1 MNKKLILVDGNSIV
15 FRAYFAT
22 AYPGATLMQTS
33 KGEYTNALFAFINMF
48 EQIVTDQ
55 DDMILV
61 AFDTKEKTKRHLVY
75 EDYKAGRAKMP
86 EELASQLSIIN
97 DYLDVMGIT
106 HYRQA
111 GYEADDIIGTFS
123 KLEGYDVHIY
133 SSDRDLL
140 QLVSDHVT
148 VHLLKK
154 GMKEVHD
161 YTPKKILETYE
172 LSHQQMIDLKGL
184 MGDPSDNIPG
194 IPGVGEKTAIK
205 LLKTYQTLENV
216 LDHADEIGGKLSEKI
231 KAGRDSAILSKMLVT
246 IDTHATL
253 DLNIDDI
260 IRKPL
265 DQEQRIKFLQRYELH
280 MLAKKVV
287 QEPKASVF
295 TFINVQDDAT
305 FQSYNIKT
313 CAMHVELSNSN
324 YHQASLWGIG
334 LAFDET
340 YVFIDP
346 EYALSSSVFKAFLE
360 ETTIKKYV
368 YDAKAMYVFFKW
380 RDIHL
385 KGVTSD
391 LLLSSYIINAH
402 LGKEEFNRVVSAFD
416 YVGVAYEEDIYG
428 KGVKRGLPEDL
439 SHHAHIVSKAK
450 AIQDLKDTQDQLL
463 KDKNQYHLLYD
474 VELPLSFV
482 LGDMEF
488 SGIDANIETLNQMG
502 ETLKKKIEV
511 LEKDIYALAGMTF
524 NIASPKQLGEVLFEH
539 LGLPA
544 SKKTKTGYSTNVDVL
559 EKLKKHHPIIEHI
572 LTYRSVTK
580 LYSTYIEGLRPYIL
594 EDGKIHTIYMQALTT
609 TGRLSS
615 TDPNLQNI
623 PIRTEEGR
631 LIRQIFHASNGATL
645 LGADYSQIEL
655 RVLAHIAN
663 VTALIESFNNGEDIH
678 EQTAKKVFHVN
689 EVSKEQRRQ
698 AKAVNF
704 GIIYGISAWS
714 LADDIHVSQKEAQQ
728 FIDTYLT
735 IYPEIKS
742 YMEDTVA
749 FAKANGY
756 VETILKRR
764 RYIPELQSS
773 VYMQRAFGERT
784 AMNAPIQG
792 SAADIIKLAMIE
804 LHRKLN
810 AHQLR
815 SSLILQV
822 HDELI
827 LNVYEEELET
837 VSKFVE
843 EAMKQA
849 IEMHVSLDISMDTG
863 HTWYEVK

>member
-1 MNKKLILVDGNSIV
+1 MNKKMILVDGNSIV

-48 EQIVTDQ
+48 EQIVQDQ

-61 AFDTKEKTKRHLVY
+61 AFDTKEKTKRHDMY
-75 EDYKAGRAKMP
+75 QDYKAGRAKMP
-86 EELASQLSIIN
+86 EELASQLDIIN
-97 DYLDVMGIT
+97 QYLDVMGIT

-111 GYEADDIIGTFS
+111 GYEADDIIGTLS
-123 KLEGYDVHIY
+123 KTPDYDIHIY

-140 QLVSDHVT
+140 QLVSENVT

-161 YTPKKILETYE
+161 YTPDKIIETYE
-172 LSHQQMIDLKGL
+172 LTHHQMIDLKGL

-205 LLKTYQTLENV
+205 LLKTYGSLENV
-216 LDHADEIGGKLSEKI
+216 LAHADEIGGKLSEKI
-231 KAGRDSAILSKMLVT
+231 KEGHESAILSKTLVT
-246 IDTHATL
+246 IDTQAEL
-253 DLNIDDI
+253 DLGVQDI
-260 IRKPL
+260 VRKSV
-265 DQEQRIKFLQRYELH
+265 DQDARVKFLQRYELH
-280 MLAKKVV
+280 MLAKKVQV
-287 QEPKASVF
+287 DETPSTIEW
-295 TFINVQDDAT
+295 TFIDHDD
-305 FQSYNIKT
+305 QWCSYDIKT
-313 CAMHVELSNSN
+313 CAMHVELSDSN
-324 YHQASLWGIG
+324 YHHATLWGIG
-334 LAFDET
+334 IAFDQT
-340 YVFIDP
+340 YIMIDP
-346 EYALSSSVFKAFLE
+346 QYALTSPLFKTFLE
-360 ETTIKKYV
+360 DTSIKKYV
-368 YDAKAMYVFFKW
+368 YDAKAIYVFMKW
-380 RDIHL
+380 KSIEV
-385 KGVTSD
+385 KGIQFD

-416 YVGVAYEEDIYG
+416 YTGIAYEEDIYG
-428 KGVKRGLPEDL
+428 KGVKKGLPENQ
-439 SHHAHIVSKAK
+439 SHHQHIVSKAK
-450 AIQDLKDTQDQLL
+450 AILDLKDKQDALL
-463 KDKNQYHLLYD
+463 KEKQQDHLLYE

-488 SGIDANIETLNQMG
+488 QGIHADVQTLNSLG
-502 ETLKKKIEV
+502 DTLKLRIEQ
-511 LEKDIYALAGMTF
+511 LELNIQELAGMSF

-539 LGLPA
+539 LGLP
-544 SKKTKTGYSTNVDVL
+544 SGKKTKTGYSTNVDVL
-559 EKLKKHHPIIEHI
+559 EKLKRHHPIIEPI
-572 LTYRSVTK
+572 LSYRTLSK
-580 LYSTYIEGLRPYIL
+580 LHSTYIEGLRPYIL

-631 LIRQIFHASNGATL
+631 LIRQIFHADQGALL

-655 RVLAHIAN
+655 RVLADLAN
-663 VTALIESFNNGEDIH
+663 VQALIDSFNNNEDIH
-678 EQTAKKVFHVN
+678 EQTAKKVFHVD

-714 LADDIHVSQKEAQQ
+714 LADDINVSQKEAQQ

-742 YMEDTVA
+742 YMEQTVA

-764 RYIPELQSS
+764 RYIPELNSS
-773 VYMQRAFGERT
+773 VFMQRAFGERT

-792 SAADIIKLAMIE
+792 SAADIIKLAMIQ
-804 LHRKLN
+804 LHD
-810 AHQLR
+810 QLKQKQLK
-815 SSLILQV
+815 SSLVLQV

-827 LNVYEEELET
+827 LNVYQDELED
-837 VSKFVE
+837 VKVLVE
-843 EAMKQA
+843 DAMKHA
-849 IEMHVSLDISMDTG
+849 INMQVSLDISMDTG

>member
-1 MNKKLILVDGNSIV
+1 
-15 FRAYFAT
+15 
-22 AYPGATLMQTS
+22 
-33 KGEYTNALFAFINMF
+33 
-48 EQIVTDQ
+48 
-55 DDMILV
+55 
-61 AFDTKEKTKRHLVY
+61 
-75 EDYKAGRAKMP
+75 
-86 EELASQLSIIN
+86 
-97 DYLDVMGIT
+97 
-106 HYRQA
+106 
-111 GYEADDIIGTFS
+111 
-123 KLEGYDVHIY
+123 
-133 SSDRDLL
+133 
-140 QLVSDHVT
+140 
-148 VHLLKK
+148 
-154 GMKEVHD
+154 
-161 YTPKKILETYE
+161 
-172 LSHQQMIDLKGL
+172 MIDLKGL

-559 EKLKKHHPIIEHI
+559 EKLNKHHPIIEHI

-594 EDGKIHTIYMQALTT
+594 KDGKIHTIYMQALTT

>member
-1 MNKKLILVDGNSIV
+1 M
-15 FRAYFAT
+15 
-22 AYPGATLMQTS
+22 
-33 KGEYTNALFAFINMF
+33 
-48 EQIVTDQ
+48 
-55 DDMILV
+55 
-61 AFDTKEKTKRHLVY
+61 
-75 EDYKAGRAKMP
+75 
-86 EELASQLSIIN
+86 
-97 DYLDVMGIT
+97 
-106 HYRQA
+106 
-111 GYEADDIIGTFS
+111 
-123 KLEGYDVHIY
+123 
-133 SSDRDLL
+133 
-140 QLVSDHVT
+140 
-148 VHLLKK
+148 
-154 GMKEVHD
+154 
-161 YTPKKILETYE
+161 
-172 LSHQQMIDLKGL
+172 
-184 MGDPSDNIPG
+184 
-194 IPGVGEKTAIK
+194 
-205 LLKTYQTLENV
+205 
-216 LDHADEIGGKLSEKI
+216 
-231 KAGRDSAILSKMLVT
+231 
-246 IDTHATL
+246 
-253 DLNIDDI
+253 
-260 IRKPL
+260 
-265 DQEQRIKFLQRYELH
+265 
-280 MLAKKVV
+280 
-287 QEPKASVF
+287 
-295 TFINVQDDAT
+295 
-305 FQSYNIKT
+305 
-313 CAMHVELSNSN
+313 
-324 YHQASLWGIG
+324 
-334 LAFDET
+334 
-340 YVFIDP
+340 
-346 EYALSSSVFKAFLE
+346 FKAFLE
-360 ETTIKKYV
+360 DTTKKKYV

-511 LEKDIYALAGMTF
+511 LEKDIYTLAGMTF

-539 LGLPA
+539 LELPA

-663 VTALIESFNNGEDIH
+663 VTVLIESFNNGEDIH

-742 YMEDTVA
+742 YMEETVA

-804 LHRKLN
+804 LHRQLKE
-810 AHQLR
+810 HQLR

-843 EAMKQA
+843 EAMKHA

>member
-1 MNKKLILVDGNSIV
+1 MNKKMILVDGNSIV

-48 EQIVTDQ
+48 EQIVQDQ

-61 AFDTKEKTKRHLVY
+61 AFDTKEKTKRHDMY
-75 EDYKAGRAKMP
+75 QDYKAGRAKMP
-86 EELASQLSIIN
+86 EELASQLDIIN
-97 DYLDVMGIT
+97 QYLDVMGIT

-111 GYEADDIIGTFS
+111 GYEADDIIGTLS
-123 KLEGYDVHIY
+123 KTPDYDIHIY

-140 QLVSDHVT
+140 QLVSENVT

-161 YTPKKILETYE
+161 YTPDKIIETYE
-172 LSHQQMIDLKGL
+172 LTHHQMIDLKGL

-205 LLKTYQTLENV
+205 LLKTYGSLENV
-216 LDHADEIGGKLSEKI
+216 LAHADEIGGKLSEKI
-231 KAGRDSAILSKMLVT
+231 KEGHESAILSKTLVT
-246 IDTHATL
+246 IDTQAEL
-253 DLNIDDI
+253 DLGVQDI
-260 IRKPL
+260 VRKSV
-265 DQEQRIKFLQRYELH
+265 DQDARVKFLQRYELH
-280 MLAKKVV
+280 MLAKKVQV
-287 QEPKASVF
+287 DETPSTIEW
-295 TFINVQDDAT
+295 TFIDHDD
-305 FQSYNIKT
+305 QWCSYDIKT
-313 CAMHVELSNSN
+313 CAMHVELSDSN
-324 YHQASLWGIG
+324 YHHATLWGIG
-334 LAFDET
+334 IAFDQT
-340 YVFIDP
+340 YIMIDP
-346 EYALSSSVFKAFLE
+346 QYALTSPLFKTFLE
-360 ETTIKKYV
+360 DTSIKKYV
-368 YDAKAMYVFFKW
+368 YDAKAIYVFMKW
-380 RDIHL
+380 KSIEV
-385 KGVTSD
+385 KGIQFD

-416 YVGVAYEEDIYG
+416 YTGIAYEEDIYG
-428 KGVKRGLPEDL
+428 KGVKKGLPENQ
-439 SHHAHIVSKAK
+439 SHHQHIVSKAK
-450 AIQDLKDTQDQLL
+450 AILDLKDKQDALL
-463 KDKNQYHLLYD
+463 KEKQQDHLLYE

-488 SGIDANIETLNQMG
+488 QGIHADVQTLNSLG
-502 ETLKKKIEV
+502 DTLKLRIEQ
-511 LEKDIYALAGMTF
+511 LELNIQELAGMSF

-539 LGLPA
+539 LGLP
-544 SKKTKTGYSTNVDVL
+544 SGKKTKTGYSTNVDVL
-559 EKLKKHHPIIEHI
+559 EKLKRHHPIIEPI
-572 LTYRSVTK
+572 LSYRTLSK

-631 LIRQIFHASNGATL
+631 LIRQIFHADQGALL

-655 RVLAHIAN
+655 RVLADLAN
-663 VTALIESFNNGEDIH
+663 VHALIDSFNNNEDIH
-678 EQTAKKVFHVN
+678 EQTAKKVFHVD

-714 LADDIHVSQKEAQQ
+714 LADDINVSQKEAQQ

-742 YMEDTVA
+742 YMDQTVA

-764 RYIPELQSS
+764 RYIPELNSS
-773 VYMQRAFGERT
+773 VFMQRAFGERT

-792 SAADIIKLAMIE
+792 SAADIIKLAMIQ
-804 LHRKLN
+804 LHD
-810 AHQLR
+810 QLKQKQLK
-815 SSLILQV
+815 SSLVLQV

-827 LNVYEEELET
+827 LNVYQDELED
-837 VSKFVE
+837 VKVLVE
-843 EAMKQA
+843 DAMKHA
-849 IEMHVSLDISMDTG
+849 INMQVSLDISMDTG